1 MITFDQATVD
11 SSGAFL
17 IGELERLDQTLNL
30 PLVGYT
36 WTRDIQLRED
46 VSIADDISSWTNT
59 SFGAAGTG
67 ANPNGKNWV
76 GKDSTAIAGVNV
88 DISKDGNPLNLW
100 GMELGWTVV
109 ELAAAQQVGRPIDTQ
124 KYDGMQLKWQMDND
138 EQVYIGDD
146 ALGLKGLAN
155 LVGVTLNNAPKTW
168 ANSTNDEI
176 LDSVN
181 SILSNAWAASGY
193 SIVPSDLRIPP
204 EQYSLLASRKVSEA
218 GNQSLLTYLAV
229 NTIAFHQNGVPLEI
243 KAVKWLKGRGVGGK
257 DRMIAY
263 TNDKKYVRY
272 PLVPLQSVPVQY
284 RGLYQYHGDLMSKYT
299 ELITNYHA
307 TKPLFFD
314 HIDLST
320 RPLIDVSST
329 MSGLITAFDID
340 TAVGVQLDILGLWI
354 GRSRIV
360 SQPISGVYFSWDTD
374 GLGYDQGI
382 WQGPY
387 DPDSGYTTLSDETYR
402 IILKAKIAIN
412 NWDGRNDSLPP
423 ILDAATAGSGLR
435 MQIVDNQDMTI
446 SVWVFPETDISDV
459 SLELIAAI
467 KQGYLTVKSAG
478 VWAGDVETPSVETPS
493 EGSKFFG
500 FDMDNEYIGGFD
512 VGAWGTIL

>member
-17 IGELERLDQTLNL
+17 IGELERLDQGLNL

-59 SFGAAGTG
+59 SFGVAGSG

-138 EQVYIGDD
+138 EQVYVGDE
-146 ALGLKGLAN
+146 ALGLKGLTN
-155 LVGVTLNNAPKTW
+155 LVGVTLNNATKTW

-193 SIVPSDLRIPP
+193 SVVPSDLRIPP

-243 KAVKWLKGRGVGGK
+243 KAVKWLK
-257 DRMIAY
+257 
-263 TNDKKYVRY
+263 
-272 PLVPLQSVPVQY
+272 
-284 RGLYQYHGDLMSKYT
+284 
-299 ELITNYHA
+299 
-307 TKPLFFD
+307 
-314 HIDLST
+314 
-320 RPLIDVSST
+320 
-329 MSGLITAFDID
+329 
-340 TAVGVQLDILGLWI
+340 
-354 GRSRIV
+354 
-360 SQPISGVYFSWDTD
+360 
-374 GLGYDQGI
+374 
-382 WQGPY
+382 
-387 DPDSGYTTLSDETYR
+387 
-402 IILKAKIAIN
+402 
-412 NWDGRNDSLPP
+412 
-423 ILDAATAGSGLR
+423 
-435 MQIVDNQDMTI
+435 
-446 SVWVFPETDISDV
+446 
-459 SLELIAAI
+459 
-467 KQGYLTVKSAG
+467 
-478 VWAGDVETPSVETPS
+478 
-493 EGSKFFG
+493 
-500 FDMDNEYIGGFD
+500 
-512 VGAWGTIL
+512 

>member
-218 GNQSLLTYLAV
+218 G
-229 NTIAFHQNGVPLEI
+229 
-243 KAVKWLKGRGVGGK
+243 KWR
-257 DRMIAY
+257 
-263 TNDKKYVRY
+263 
-272 PLVPLQSVPVQY
+272 
-284 RGLYQYHGDLMSKYT
+284 
-299 ELITNYHA
+299 
-307 TKPLFFD
+307 
-314 HIDLST
+314 
-320 RPLIDVSST
+320 
-329 MSGLITAFDID
+329 
-340 TAVGVQLDILGLWI
+340 
-354 GRSRIV
+354 
-360 SQPISGVYFSWDTD
+360 
-374 GLGYDQGI
+374 
-382 WQGPY
+382 
-387 DPDSGYTTLSDETYR
+387 
-402 IILKAKIAIN
+402 
-412 NWDGRNDSLPP
+412 
-423 ILDAATAGSGLR
+423 AA
-435 MQIVDNQDMTI
+435 
-446 SVWVFPETDISDV
+446 
-459 SLELIAAI
+459 
-467 KQGYLTVKSAG
+467 
-478 VWAGDVETPSVETPS
+478 
-493 EGSKFFG
+493 
-500 FDMDNEYIGGFD
+500 NER
-512 VGAWGTIL
+512 

>member
-11 SSGAFL
+11 GSGAFL

-88 DISKDGNPLNLW
+88 DIGKDGNPLNLW

-193 SIVPSDLRIPP
+193 SVVPSDP
-204 EQYSLLASRKVSEA
+204 VSYTH
-218 GNQSLLTYLAV
+218 LTLP
-229 NTIAFHQNGVPLEI
+229 TS
-243 KAVKWLKGRGVGGK
+243 
-257 DRMIAY
+257 D
-263 TNDKKYVRY
+263 
-272 PLVPLQSVPVQY
+272 LV
-284 RGLYQYHGDLMSKYT
+284 
-299 ELITNYHA
+299 
-307 TKPLFFD
+307 
-314 HIDLST
+314 
-320 RPLIDVSST
+320 
-329 MSGLITAFDID
+329 
-340 TAVGVQLDILGLWI
+340 
-354 GRSRIV
+354 
-360 SQPISGVYFSWDTD
+360 
-374 GLGYDQGI
+374 
-382 WQGPY
+382 
-387 DPDSGYTTLSDETYR
+387 
-402 IILKAKIAIN
+402 
-412 NWDGRNDSLPP
+412 
-423 ILDAATAGSGLR
+423 
-435 MQIVDNQDMTI
+435 
-446 SVWVFPETDISDV
+446 
-459 SLELIAAI
+459 
-467 KQGYLTVKSAG
+467 
-478 VWAGDVETPSVETPS
+478 
-493 EGSKFFG
+493 
-500 FDMDNEYIGGFD
+500 
-512 VGAWGTIL
+512 